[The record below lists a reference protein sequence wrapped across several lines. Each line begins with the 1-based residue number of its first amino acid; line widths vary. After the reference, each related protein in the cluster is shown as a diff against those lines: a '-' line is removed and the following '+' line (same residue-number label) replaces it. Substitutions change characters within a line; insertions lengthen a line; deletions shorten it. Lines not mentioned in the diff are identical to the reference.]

1 VLTDVTERRRLELA
15 KLASAEEA
23 RAQQEL
29 AIGIIP
35 TPNTDIDIICHELRN
50 PLNGIY
56 HNAELV
62 YDSMGRLRYKTETF
76 RSRLPH
82 ATLAPSSNESDLLP
96 PFLHDLESE
105 VTQNIDSLEAL
116 IQCAKHQNR
125 IADDV
130 LQLSKLSMNLVSLK
144 ETPFDPFVETKNSMR
159 MFEREVLVKE
169 IEMKLAVG
177 EGYDALQIGMVRGD
191 PTRFTQVLLNFLSNA
206 IRFTEKAP
214 SRTIEIT
221 LDASEAEPILFAPG
235 VLGDDII
242 LTGSPTASRV
252 PQDTIY
258 LISSVSDSGVGITK
272 EEQKRLFHKFTQASP
287 KTHIEYGG
295 SGLGLFISKALVEA
309 HGGKL
314 TLDSEKDIGTK
325 LTFYIRVKRE
335 LDEPGQS
342 TATHETNRP
351 ARAISPLVPLPQVEA
366 ASSEPVGPPRRDSQT
381 ILVLVVEDNL
391 VMRFI
396 LC

>member
-1 VLTDVTERRRLELA
+1 
-15 KLASAEEA
+15 
-23 RAQQEL
+23 
-29 AIGIIP
+29 
-35 TPNTDIDIICHELRN
+35 
-50 PLNGIY
+50 LNGIY

-62 YDSMGRLRYKTETF
+62 YDSMGRVRHKTEAF
-76 RSRLPH
+76 RSRLPPP
-82 ATLAPSSNESDLLP
+82 TLAPSSNESDLLL

-105 VTQNIDSLEAL
+105 LTQDIDSLEAL

-169 IEMKLAVG
+169 IDMKLAVG
-177 EGYDALQIGMVRGD
+177 EGYDALQIRMVRGD

-235 VLGDDII
+235 ILGDDTMHI
-242 LTGSPTASRV
+242 LAPVPIASHV

-314 TLDSEKDIGTK
+314 TLHSEKDIGTK

-335 LDEPGQS
+335 QDEPGQS

-351 ARAISPLVPLPQVEA
+351 ARSISPLVPPPQAEEA
-366 ASSEPVGPPRRDSQT
+366 SEPVGPPRRDSQT

-391 VMRFI
+391 VMEFI
-396 LC
+396 LGLFRSISVS